1 MFKHHDS
8 SPDELRRR
16 DYASLAGILSVGAAV
31 MGLIGYF
38 APGFPRY
45 VGFTA
50 AFLLGSW
57 AANTFLLLL
66 PPSRA
71 RDWIRAA
78 LLLPAEVVM
87 LLLRVFMAFGTP
99 VFLVVLLFVVV
110 LSAIAFFTSFFTDVE
125 SIRWGVLYFAF
136 VLTLIIAAYSGD
148 RLLLPLRW
156 HLRIESRESDKKIFA
171 DAQRALNLIN
181 FRRIGYLVTLAV
193 YSAATCAQL
202 VGAKLAP
209 GFASL
214 LNTSSAALL
223 AFLAVDAYV
232 TAFHPRLL
240 KPREPLRFERSEKTT
255 RDSAERSG
263 LGGG

>member
-1 MFKHHDS
+1 MFKDHDS
-8 SPDELRRR
+8 SPDQLRRR

-45 VGFTA
+45 LGFIA

-71 RDWIRAA
+71 RDWIRVAV
-78 LLLPAEVVM
+78 LLPAEVVM
-87 LLLRVFMAFGTP
+87 LLIRASMAFGTP
-99 VFLVVLLFVVV
+99 VLLVVLLFVVV
-110 LSAIAFFTSFFTDVE
+110 LGVITFFTSFFADVG
-125 SIRWGVLYFAF
+125 SIQWGVLYFAF
-136 VLTLIIAAYSGD
+136 VITLIIAAYSGD

-156 HLRIESRESDKKIFA
+156 HLRIESRESDKELFA

-181 FRRIGYLVTLAV
+181 FRRVGYLVTLAV
-193 YSAATCAQL
+193 YSAATCVQL
-202 VGAKLAP
+202 IGVKLAP
-209 GFASL
+209 SVVSL

-240 KPREPLRFERSEKTT
+240 KPREPLRFERSENTT
-255 RDSAERSG
+255 RNSAERNG
-263 LGGG
+263 LGEG